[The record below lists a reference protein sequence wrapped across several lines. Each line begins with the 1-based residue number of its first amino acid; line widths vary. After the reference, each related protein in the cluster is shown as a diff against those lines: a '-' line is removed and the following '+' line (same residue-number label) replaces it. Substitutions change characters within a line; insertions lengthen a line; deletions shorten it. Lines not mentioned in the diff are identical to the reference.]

1 MGCLADSHFAR
12 ERKVM
17 YLRKRWVAKLAEWL
31 FGSSVAAACLA
42 PIVANAS
49 IRAGELECS
58 GASMCLCLDDTT
70 GLQCSNPSG
79 GQRHMYHTCTA
90 IIGAGGAMEGEYLT
104 CATGCHSACL
114 GYQGRN
120 CSSGFDQNCYY

>member
-1 MGCLADSHFAR
+1 
-12 ERKVM
+12 M

-49 IRAGELECS
+49 IAAGELECS
-58 GASMCLCLDDTT
+58 GASMCLCVDDTT

-79 GQRHMYHTCTA
+79 DGSQPHMFHTCTA
-90 IIGAGGAMEGEYLT
+90 FIGEGGVWEGIGTYFT
-104 CATGCHSACL
+104 CATGCHTSCP
-114 GYQGRN
+114 GFEGRN